1 MTVPVM
7 YPSESARA
15 ASREESR
22 FRITRPLAPARNARV
37 IALDRAAEA
46 VARRVARGP
55 WARARF
61 YTVAGGAPAR
71 GGTPVADGRSVV
83 GGTPVA
89 DGRSVVGGAPVA
101 DGFASGPG
109 GAPVADGF
117 ASGPG
122 GAPAESVPLF
132 ELHGRPVALTDV
144 LTGTDVV
151 VILATE
157 DSGRAK
163 AAAIGR
169 ECGARS
175 ITTAGVILGD
185 GFEADDAMAALR
197 PYARVLL
204 LSADESDVFEL
215 LTALRV

>member
-1 MTVPVM
+1 M

-15 ASREESR
+15 ASRQESR
-22 FRITRPLAPARNARV
+22 FRITVPLAPARNARV
-37 IALDRAAEA
+37 IALDRGAEA

-55 WARARF
+55 WAKARF
-61 YTVAGGAPAR
+61 Y
-71 GGTPVADGRSVV
+71 VV
-83 GGTPVA
+83 G
-89 DGRSVVGGAPVA
+89 DGVGG
-101 DGFASGPG
+101 GPG
-109 GAPVADGF
+109 GVSLSD
-117 ASGPG
+117 GPG
-122 GAPAESVPLF
+122 CGPGDELGHAPPLF
-132 ELHGRPVALTDV
+132 ELHGRPAALADV

-151 VILATE
+151 VVLATE
-157 DSGRAK
+157 DSGRAQ

-169 ECGARS
+169 ACSARA

-197 PYARVLL
+197 PHARVLL

>member
-1 MTVPVM
+1 MTAPVG

-61 YTVAGGAPAR
+61 YTVAGGASA
-71 GGTPVADGRSVV
+71 ADSI
-83 GGTPVA
+83 PEA
-89 DGRSVVGGAPVA
+89 FSAGGAA
-101 DGFASGPG
+101 TASL
-109 GAPVADGF
+109 
-117 ASGPG
+117 
-122 GAPAESVPLF
+122 PLF
-132 ELHGRPVALTDV
+132 ELHGRPASLTDV

-151 VILATE
+151 VVLATE
-157 DSGRAK
+157 DSGRAQ

-197 PYARVLL
+197 PYARVLM

>member
-1 MTVPVM
+1 MTVPVTRL
-7 YPSESARA
+7 SESARA

-37 IALDRAAEA
+37 IALDPAAEA

-55 WARARF
+55 WAKARF
-61 YTVAGGAPAR
+61 YTVAGAAGDAAAP
-71 GGTPVADGRSVV
+71 
-83 GGTPVA
+83 
-89 DGRSVVGGAPVA
+89 
-101 DGFASGPG
+101 
-109 GAPVADGF
+109 
-117 ASGPG
+117 
-122 GAPAESVPLF
+122 LL
-132 ELHGRPVALTDV
+132 ELHGRPAALADI

-151 VILATE
+151 VILASE
-157 DSGRAK
+157 DTGRAQ

-169 ECGARS
+169 ECGARA
-175 ITTAGVILGD
+175 ITTAGVVLGD
-185 GFEADDAMAALR
+185 GFEADGAMTALR